1 MFGAILILFALPWL
15 DSCKV
20 KSANYRPV
28 FRIFTYL
35 FFINFLI
42 LGYLGGEVAEEPY
55 ITFSQ
60 ISTVWYFTYF
70 LIILPL
76 LAKFEKMKKVPNSI
90 SES

>member
-1 MFGAILILFALPWL
+1 M
-15 DSCKV
+15 
-20 KSANYRPV
+20 KSANYRPL

-60 ISTVWYFTYF
+60 ISTIWYFVH
-70 LIILPL
+70 LLVILPL
-76 LAKFEKMKKVPNSI
+76 LAKFEKVKKLPNSI